1 MIRPILI
8 EIGLFIAPF
17 VIYAALL
24 VVTRKGMLQPSAWS
38 LRRLPPPRVS
48 GVVSRLAALGIAG
61 FVLMLGSF
69 VLFAQFSGAPPGST
83 YIPAHIE
90 NGKFVPG
97 TTR

>member
-24 VVTRKGMLQPSAWS
+24 VVTLKGVLAPSAWGA
-38 LRRLPPPRVS
+38 RRI
-48 GVVSRLAALGIAG
+48 AALGIAG
-61 FVLMLGSF
+61 FLLMLGSF
-69 VLFAQFSGAPPGST
+69 VIFAQFSGAPPGAT
-83 YIPAHIE
+83 YVPAHIE